1 MPKQISLDSRLYIL
15 VVALYEQEF
24 DKYCDVL
31 PKAGILKS
39 RYTAIASQRFRQ
51 TRSRRNGEVGY

>member
-1 MPKQISLDSRLYIL
+1 MEMNWKGIK
-15 VVALYEQEF
+15 V
-24 DKYCDVL
+24 KMYCDVL

-39 RYTAIASQRFRQ
+39 GYTAIASQRLRE